1 MPIGTIVATAAGLV
15 TTAGA
20 LTVGGM
26 LLAGTINLVTS
37 FGMGAIVRRI
47 QRRRQ
52 GEQSDVAG
60 VFGALRG
67 GGIVPCSFIHG
78 RWATAGSLVYRETW
92 GEDGKTPNAYYVT
105 LIAISDLPVTGLAG
119 LIVNNKPV
127 TVDLEG
133 TPVTQGVPVPEFTVE
148 GKDHLW
154 IRFHDGSQTAAD
166 SYLVAK
172 FGAHADHPWTAAAVG
187 TGVAYLVVTALVD
200 NELFSGW
207 PEFLAV
213 VDGIRLYD
221 PREDDTA
228 GGEGDQRFA
237 DTATHGFSEN
247 PLVAAYNILRGISY
261 GGQPFYGGKRIG
273 VQSLPFDAWAAAM
286 NECDLPVAL
295 ADGGTEPQFVA
306 GGEITV
312 DMPPADVLDELMT
325 AAAGRIAESGG
336 IYRPFVGAPGA
347 ALFAFTDDDIVVT
360 ESQEFEPFF
369 DLGESVNGIAS
380 RYISEAEGWQWKD
393 APQRTYPALEAEDG
407 GIRNLASIAY
417 GRVRSPTQVQRLDDA
432 AVKESRRQRTHV
444 LTLRPFFGM
453 FEPGEVGAWT
463 SERNGYA
470 SKLFRIERADDKDN
484 LDYRVTLKEVDPGD
498 YDWSSDD
505 ELPWSVGAPF
515 APRVPAQEIVGWAA
529 EGILITH
536 DNGQRKA
543 GAHVEWAADVDDV
556 VAVRIQIRLASD
568 SSLILDATTDGWE
581 DGEAVLTQSLASI
594 TAYQARGK
602 YIAGSSRETTWS
614 DWLPFT
620 TPDAR
625 VSQDELDAGLDARIR
640 VIEQQQ
646 RELLTLRE
654 DLDVVQG
661 AIATHVTTLIEQV
674 GRTKRSLGSRY
685 QENKAGIETVETV
698 TTGLDSALASL
709 FQELF
714 SITSAGEASVLFR
727 MFATSVPAGALAAMA
742 MQLRAGTDGEWAEA
756 AMEMAAYYDAE
767 LGQTYSKIRMMADR
781 IEFVTNGAILPAYL
795 LAIADEPSSVPI
807 IPGTPDTITADLS
820 KRRLTYH
827 TLLTSSAEL
836 QFPTGAKAGFTWD
849 HQIEQDG
856 TGGRSLTLSSDFIGS
871 APVIGTDPEDI
882 TLLVCK
888 VIRTDP
894 SIAMV
899 AVHGTGNIAG
909 GSPTDGHETW
919 DSPGTHEWVVA
930 SHTTITFRVWGGGG
944 PGGAAGIYST
954 GIGSTGG
961 TTSID
966 FQGAATNVSAAGGQ
980 SGKSV
985 RASGEPTGGAGG
997 TASGGDTNTNGNT
1010 GTAGNESNPDS
1021 ATRGKGADAPG
1032 AGGTG
1037 GAARAL
1043 ASEGNG
1049 RAGNEPGAGGSG
1061 AKNLYGGSYQT
1072 GGGGGSGAFVE
1083 VTLTLPAGAAIVLI
1097 VGAGG
1102 VRSSDGKHLGGNGAN
1117 GRIEAEWS

>member
-105 LIAISDLPVTGLAG
+105 VIAISDLPVAGLAG
-119 LIVNNKPV
+119 LIVNNKTV

-133 TPVTQGVPVPEFTVE
+133 MPVTQGVPVPEFAVE

-154 IRFHDGSQTAAD
+154 IRFHDGSQIAAD

-172 FGAHADHPWTAAAVG
+172 FGAHADHPWTANAVG
-187 TGVAYLVVTALVD
+187 TGVAYLIVTALVD

-228 GGEGDQRFA
+228 GGEGDQRYA
-237 DTATHGFSEN
+237 DSATHGFGEN
-247 PLVAAYNILRGISY
+247 PLVAAYNILRGLSY
-261 GGQPFYGGKRIG
+261 GGHPFYGGKRIG
-273 VQSLPFDAWAAAM
+273 VLNLPFDAWATAM

-295 ADGGTEPQFVA
+295 AGGGTEPQFVA

-369 DLGESVNGIAS
+369 DLGESINGITS
-380 RYISEAEGWQWKD
+380 RYISAAENWQWKD
-393 APQRTYPALEAEDG
+393 APQRTYPVLEAEDG

-444 LTLRPFFGM
+444 LTLPPFFGM

-463 SERNGYA
+463 SARNGYVN
-470 SKLFRIERADDKDN
+470 KLFRIERADDKDN

-543 GAHVEWAADVDDV
+543 GAHVEWAGDVDDV

-568 SSLILDATTDGWE
+568 SSLILDATTNAWD
-581 DGEAVLTQSLASI
+581 DGEAVLTQNLASI
-594 TAYQARGK
+594 TDYEARGK
-602 YIAGSSRETTWS
+602 YIAGSSRETSWS

-646 RELLTLRE
+646 RQLLTLRE
-654 DLDVVQG
+654 DLDALQG
-661 AIATHVTTLIEQV
+661 AIATHVTTLLEQV
-674 GRTKRSLGSRY
+674 GRTRQSLGSRY

-727 MFATSVPAGALAAMA
+727 MLATSVPSGALAAMA
-742 MQLRAGTDGEWAEA
+742 MQLRAGTDGTWAEA

-767 LGQTYSKIRMMADR
+767 LGETYSKIRMMADR

-795 LAIADEPSSVPI
+795 LAIADTPYSVPI
-807 IPGTPDTITADLS
+807 VDGAPDTITVDLS
-820 KRRLTYH
+820 QRRLTYH
-827 TLLTSSAEL
+827 TLMTSSARL
-836 QFPTGAKAGFTWD
+836 QFPAGAKAGFEWT

-856 TGGRSLTLSSDFIGS
+856 TGGRSLTLSSAYIGV
-871 APVIGTDPEDI
+871 APSIGTAARDI
-882 TLLVCK
+882 TLLICK
-888 VIRTDP
+888 VIRTGPD
-894 SIAMV
+894 IAMV

-909 GSPTDGHETW
+909 GSPTDGAETW
-919 DSPGTHEWVVA
+919 DSPGTVEWPVPA
-930 SHTTITFRVWGGGG
+930 HTSITFRIWGGGG
-944 PGGAAGIYST
+944 PGGAAGIGST

-961 TTSID
+961 QTKID
-966 FQGAATNVSAAGGQ
+966 FQGLATNLIANGGV

-985 RASGEPTGGAGG
+985 RTSGEPTGGAGG
-997 TASGGDTNTNGNT
+997 TGSGGDTNTNGNA
-1010 GTAGNESNPDS
+1010 GNDGNESS
-1021 ATRGKGADAPG
+1021 ANSSTRGRGANAP

-1037 GAARAL
+1037 GPARAL
-1043 ASEGNG
+1043 TSEGNG
-1049 RAGNEPGAGGSG
+1049 YPGTAPGAGGSG
-1061 AKNLYGGSYQT
+1061 AKNYYGGSYQT

-1083 VTLTLPAGAAIVLI
+1083 VTLTLPAGAVILLTI
-1097 VGAGG
+1097 GAGG
-1102 VRSSDGKHLGGNGAN
+1102 TRSSDGKYLGGNGAH
-1117 GRIEAEWS
+1117 GRIEAEWN